1 MLALS
6 REYIEFGFD
15 NKTKDH
21 IIDEK
26 FKTALN
32 IFIDAHANNL
42 WIYFAEN
49 PINNNNFIGN
59 ALRLNYM
66 I

>member
-42 WIYFAEN
+42 
-49 PINNNNFIGN
+49 
-59 ALRLNYM
+59 
-66 I
+66 